1 MKGVDTAAHKNY
13 IAALI
18 RKIKNPQELVEIGT
32 GRSKKTVEV
41 DDADEGVKYA
51 RAAIEY
57 EEVRG
62 ASAQQLL
69 DAADGDHPQ
78 GTGMHSIMHQSE
90 KKSWTGSMLNKRGL
104 NLLKMINKLRTV
116 LYVRVQKYAT
126 DLKSAPAIAS
136 KSGRRHVIICA

>member
-13 IAALI
+13 IDALI

-51 RAAIEY
+51 RAVIAY

-62 ASAQQLL
+62 ASALQLV
-69 DAADGDHPQ
+69 DAADGDQPQ
-78 GTGMHSIMHQSE
+78 AALDAAQ
-90 KKSWTGSMLNKRGL
+90 
-104 NLLKMINKLRTV
+104 
-116 LYVRVQKYAT
+116 
-126 DLKSAPAIAS
+126 APVVHALDHAPEREEQLDAEYFEQE
-136 KSGRRHVIICA
+136 GADFMGDDE

>member
-62 ASAQQLL
+62 ASAIALL
-69 DAADGDHPQ
+69 NAADGDRP
-78 GTGMHSIMHQSE
+78 E
-90 KKSWTGSMLNKRGL
+90 VPLAEAAAP
-104 NLLKMINKLRTV
+104 V
-116 LYVRVQKYAT
+116 LHALDHADEEERDRVYMQENDIDFMT
-126 DLKSAPAIAS
+126 D
-136 KSGRRHVIICA
+136 GEQ

>member
-69 DAADGDHPQ
+69 DAADGDHP
-78 GTGMHSIMHQSE
+78 SDALSE
-90 KKSWTGSMLNKRGL
+90 AAAPAVHALDGAVPS
-104 NLLKMINKLRTV
+104 
-116 LYVRVQKYAT
+116 AT
-126 DLKSAPAIAS
+126 DNDK
-136 KSGRRHVIICA
+136 

>member
-32 GRSKKTVEV
+32 RRSKKTVEV
-41 DDADEGVKYA
+41 DDADEGVRYA

-57 EEVRG
+57 AEVRG
-62 ASAQQLL
+62 ASALQLV

-78 GTGMHSIMHQSE
+78 AALDAVE
-90 KKSWTGSMLNKRGL
+90 
-104 NLLKMINKLRTV
+104 
-116 LYVRVQKYAT
+116 
-126 DLKSAPAIAS
+126 APVVHALDHAPEREEELDAEYFEQE
-136 KSGRRHVIICA
+136 GADFMGDNE

>member
-51 RAAIEY
+51 RAAVAY

-62 ASAQQLL
+62 ASALQLV
-69 DAADGDHPQ
+69 DAADGDQPQ
-78 GTGMHSIMHQSE
+78 AALDAAQ
-90 KKSWTGSMLNKRGL
+90 
-104 NLLKMINKLRTV
+104 
-116 LYVRVQKYAT
+116 
-126 DLKSAPAIAS
+126 APVVHALDHAPEREEELDREYFERQ
-136 KSGRRHVIICA
+136 GAEFMEENE

>member
-1 MKGVDTAAHKNY
+1 VKGVDTAAHKNY

-62 ASAQQLL
+62 ATALQLL
-69 DAADGDHPQ
+69 NAADGDDPEVPLAEAQ
-78 GTGMHSIMHQSE
+78 
-90 KKSWTGSMLNKRGL
+90 
-104 NLLKMINKLRTV
+104 
-116 LYVRVQKYAT
+116 
-126 DLKSAPAIAS
+126 APVVHAIDHAPERQEELDREYFERE
-136 KSGRRHVIICA
+136 GAEFMEENE

>member
-18 RKIKNPQELVEIGT
+18 RKIKNPQEIVEIGT
-32 GRSKKTVEV
+32 GRSKKVVQV
-41 DDADEGVKYA
+41 DDADEGVRYA

-69 DAADGDHPQ
+69 DAADGDQPQ
-78 GTGMHSIMHQSE
+78 VALDAAQ
-90 KKSWTGSMLNKRGL
+90 
-104 NLLKMINKLRTV
+104 
-116 LYVRVQKYAT
+116 
-126 DLKSAPAIAS
+126 APAVQALDHAQEREEELDAEYFEQE
-136 KSGRRHVIICA
+136 GAEFMGDDE

>member
-1 MKGVDTAAHKNY
+1 VKGVDTAAHKNY

-78 GTGMHSIMHQSE
+78 AALDAAQAPVVHALDHAPEREEELDREYFEQEGAE
-90 KKSWTGSMLNKRGL
+90 F
-104 NLLKMINKLRTV
+104 MI
-116 LYVRVQKYAT
+116 
-126 DLKSAPAIAS
+126 DDE
-136 KSGRRHVIICA
+136 

>member
-1 MKGVDTAAHKNY
+1 VKGVDTAAHKNY

-41 DDADEGVKYA
+41 DDADEGVRYA

-62 ASAQQLL
+62 ASAIELL
-69 DAADGDHPQ
+69 DAADGDQPQ
-78 GTGMHSIMHQSE
+78 AALDGAQ
-90 KKSWTGSMLNKRGL
+90 
-104 NLLKMINKLRTV
+104 
-116 LYVRVQKYAT
+116 
-126 DLKSAPAIAS
+126 APVVHALDHAPEREEELDMEYFEQE
-136 KSGRRHVIICA
+136 GVAFMEDGGDDE